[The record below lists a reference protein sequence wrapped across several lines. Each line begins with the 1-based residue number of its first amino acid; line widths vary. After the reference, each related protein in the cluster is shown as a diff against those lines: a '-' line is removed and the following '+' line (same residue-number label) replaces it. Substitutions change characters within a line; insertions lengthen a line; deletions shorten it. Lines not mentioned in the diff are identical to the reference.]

1 MILPGGTATHVA
13 GVQQHIAQI
22 KMEATTTM
30 ASSVQEL
37 FERSSR
43 RGVLVV
49 FSDFLADDLEDVFSA
64 LRLFRQ
70 RQWEVLT
77 LHIVHPD
84 EERLPEGAAYR
95 FEGLENDGSLS
106 CSPAEIRAAY
116 QERFEAHAAS
126 VRTFALAAG
135 CDYRRLSTGIDY
147 QQALC
152 GFLVER
158 SG

>member
-1 MILPGGTATHVA
+1 MNP
-13 GVQQHIAQI
+13 
-22 KMEATTTM
+22 TTTM
-30 ASSVQEL
+30 ARSVQEL
-37 FERSSR
+37 FERCSR

-49 FSDFLADDLEDVFSA
+49 VSDFLADDLEEMFSA

-70 RQWEVLT
+70 RQWEVLA
-77 LHIVHPD
+77 LHVIHPD

-106 CSPAEIRAAY
+106 CSPGEIRVSY

-126 VRTFALAAG
+126 VRTLALAAG
-135 CDYRRLSTGIDY
+135 CDYRRLSTGISY
-147 QQALC
+147 LQTLR